1 MRIGIASDH
10 GGFRLKAELLPLLAA
25 RPGLSVEDLGTSSEA
40 STDYPD
46 YAHRLARAILAGKY
60 DRGILVCGTGVGM
73 AITANRHEGIR
84 CVNCSDT
91 YTAKLSRQ
99 HNDTNILS
107 IGERVLGKGLAWDI
121 VTAWL
126 DEPTDM
132 DPRHARRRAK
142 IEPSSSTA
150 RDAL

>member
-10 GGFRLKAELLPLLAA
+10 GGFRLKAELLPLLRERA
-25 RPGLSVEDLGTSSEA
+25 GVTVDDLGTSSDA

-46 YAHRLARAILAGKY
+46 YAHKLATAILEGKY

-73 AITANRHEGIR
+73 AISANRHKGIR

-107 IGERVLGKGLAWDI
+107 LGERVLGKGLAWDI

-126 DEPTDM
+126 DEPADM
-132 DPRHARRRAK
+132 DARHVRRRDK
-142 IEPSSSTA
+142 IDP
-150 RDAL
+150 

>member
-10 GGFRLKAELLPLLAA
+10 GGFRLKSELLPLLRERA
-25 RPGLSVEDLGTSSEA
+25 GVVVEDLGTQSEA

-46 YAHRLARAILAGKY
+46 YAHELARAILAGKL

-73 AITANRHEGIR
+73 ALAANRHAGIR
-84 CVNCSDT
+84 CVNCTDT
-91 YTAKLSRQ
+91 YTARLSRQ

-107 IGERVLGKGLAWDI
+107 LGERVLGKGLAWEI

-126 DEPTDM
+126 DEPADM
-132 DPRHARRRAK
+132 DPRHARRRDK
-142 IEPSSSTA
+142 IELTPSKP
-150 RDAL
+150 

>member
-10 GGFRLKAELLPLLAA
+10 GGFRLKSELVNVLKD
-25 RPGLSVEDLGTSSEA
+25 RPGISVEDLGTNSEA

-46 YAHRLARAILAGKY
+46 YAHAMARAILEGKL

-73 AITANRHEGIR
+73 MLAANRHKGIR

-107 IGERVLGKGLAWDI
+107 LGERVLGKGLAWDI

-126 DEPTDM
+126 DEPADM
-132 DPRHARRRAK
+132 DPRHARRREK
-142 IEPSSSTA
+142 IEL
-150 RDAL
+150 RDSEG